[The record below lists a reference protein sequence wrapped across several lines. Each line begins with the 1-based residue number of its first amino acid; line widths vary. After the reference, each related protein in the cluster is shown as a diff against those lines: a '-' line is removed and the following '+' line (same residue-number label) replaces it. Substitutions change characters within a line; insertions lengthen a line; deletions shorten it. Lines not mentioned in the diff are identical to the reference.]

1 MPTSAPYNIL
11 HTRLHQLDGHLLP
24 AIDPALNYS
33 ARDLD
38 LIRAYC
44 LLCHAEI
51 ESYIEGIILQVATDA
66 YTKWFANKQII
77 SPIIFH
83 LAYTYRQDNEKKEQ
97 PFSMVVKSFKNLE
110 GLIVSNNGIKE
121 SNTTTL
127 LKPIGFEMDTTLQ
140 QTLNGFGKTRG
151 QIAHTS
157 FQTQQPLDPATEKA
171 NILQILTALQTFD
184 TDIVNYEQNGT
195 LNRTPVNMQWGE
207 KKWLQKIKDWFN

>member
-1 MPTSAPYNIL
+1 MPTSALYNTL
-11 HTRLHQLDGHLLP
+11 SARLTQLDGHLLP
-24 AIDPALNYS
+24 PIDPTLNYS
-33 ARDLD
+33 DKDRDLT
-38 LIRAYC
+38 RAYC

-83 LAYTYRQDNEKKEQ
+83 LAY
-97 PFSMVVKSFKNLE
+97 SFKNLE
-110 GLIVSNNGIKE
+110 AAISSNNGIKE
-121 SNTTTL
+121 PNTTSL

-140 QTLNGFGKTRG
+140 STLHGFGKTRG

-171 NILQILTALQTFD
+171 NINQILTALQLFD
-184 TDIVNYEQNGT
+184 TDIVDYEQNGT
-195 LNRTPVNMQWGE
+195 LNRTPVNMQWGA
-207 KKWLQKIKDWFN
+207 KSIWQKIKDFFTK